1 MKLNGTRVFFSS
13 MLLAFAGVVA
23 TTPAHAQPPT
33 GSAQPATTAAPTTAA
48 QPAPVAQPGT
58 APAAPAATGEVQ
70 TTVQTTTQTTT
81 VTTPAAAPAPAPVKP
96 APAMR
101 VERRVTAPVVGAI
114 VIGGVGIITG
124 GVLAALAA
132 KDKSDYDKLADDPA
146 QRASAQDSALARA
159 ANDKAVSGEK
169 KAFAA
174 DIALGTGVLFGL
186 AALVLYLLP
195 DEVPAASASTTP
207 AVLPSLGQRT
217 AKSWVKSAVT
227 GRLDF

>member
-23 TTPAHAQPPT
+23 TQPAHAQPPT
-33 GSAQPATTAAPTTAA
+33 GSAQPATTATPATQPT
-48 QPAPVAQPGT
+48 PAAQPGT
-58 APAAPAATGEVQ
+58 APMAPAATGEVQ

-81 VTTPAAAPAPAPVKP
+81 VQTTPAAPAPAPVRP

-101 VERRVTAPVVGAI
+101 VERRVTAPVIGAI
-114 VIGGVGIITG
+114 VLGGVGIITG

-132 KDKSDYDKLADDPA
+132 KDKSDYNELADAPA
-146 QRASAQDSALARA
+146 QRASGQDSPLARA

-186 AALVLYLLP
+186 AALAIYFFP
-195 DEVPAASASTTP
+195 DEQPVASASTTP
-207 AVLPSLGQRT
+207 AVQPTLGHRS